1 MATVLHHEIHMPAAV
16 APTVHWLERVG
27 GALFLT
33 VLAPI
38 VFAILL
44 VSGLLLAIGV
54 STVM

>member
-16 APTVHWLERVG
+16 APTVHWLERLG
-27 GALFLT
+27 GAVFLT
-33 VLAPI
+33 LIAPI
-38 VFAILL
+38 AFAILI